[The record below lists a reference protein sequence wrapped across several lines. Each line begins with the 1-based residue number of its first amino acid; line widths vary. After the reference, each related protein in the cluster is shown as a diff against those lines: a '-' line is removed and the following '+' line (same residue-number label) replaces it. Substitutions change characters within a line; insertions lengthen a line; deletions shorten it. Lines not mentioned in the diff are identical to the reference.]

1 MRMTSHFRPASAPRP
16 APRKAANLTARPDLI
31 AEAREL
37 GINLS
42 DVLERGLVQAISEA
56 RAAIWLEENREAL
69 DSSNAWVKEHSLPL
83 AGKRLF

>member
-1 MRMTSHFRPASAPRP
+1 MTSHFRPASAPRP
-16 APRKAANLTARPDLI
+16 SPRKATNLTARPDLI

-69 DSSNAWVKEHSLPL
+69 ASSNAWVKEHGLPL